1 MGKII
6 DSTTDMYVPSAYV
19 LYTYVHRGGTRA
31 QADSYVP
38 STMCVVTREPCGR
51 QTEKRNVRWRGRKRK
66 NGRPMH
72 VNACC
77 HKHGNEAEGSGSRV
91 RTWTRSFAYVCVAN
105 ENG

>member
-38 STMCVVTREPCGR
+38 STMCVVTREPWQADR
-51 QTEKRNVRWRGRKRK
+51 EEEREVARAKEEERPAYARKRML
-66 NGRPMH
+66 P
-72 VNACC
+72 
-77 HKHGNEAEGSGSRV
+77 
-91 RTWTRSFAYVCVAN
+91 
-105 ENG
+105 